1 MIELNKKNSKSKNTI
16 KDSFKNLEDIKSSL
30 NIPSIQGSLNIPSN
44 LSTSLSDIDKITKKA
59 TQFKSRFV
67 KFLYFIAFIIL
78 IYIIYKIYTSFIR
91 KKKINTYTL
100 DTLENDIKKILDNF
114 N

>member
-1 MIELNKKNSKSKNTI
+1 MIELNKKNSKSENTI
-16 KDSFKNLEDIKSSL
+16 KDPFKNLADLK
-30 NIPSIQGSLNIPSN
+30 GSLNIPSN
-44 LSTSLSDIDKITKKA
+44 LSTSLSDIEKITKKA

-78 IYIIYKIYTSFIR
+78 IYIIYKIYTSFIKR
-91 KKKINTYTL
+91 KKNSIDNFSI
-100 DTLENDIKKILDNF
+100 LEDDIKKILDNF

>member
-30 NIPSIQGSLNIPSN
+30 NIPSN
-44 LSTSLSDIDKITKKA
+44 LSTSLSDIEKITKKA

-91 KKKINTYTL
+91 RKKTNIDTL
-100 DTLENDIKKILDNF
+100 DTLEDDIKKILDNF